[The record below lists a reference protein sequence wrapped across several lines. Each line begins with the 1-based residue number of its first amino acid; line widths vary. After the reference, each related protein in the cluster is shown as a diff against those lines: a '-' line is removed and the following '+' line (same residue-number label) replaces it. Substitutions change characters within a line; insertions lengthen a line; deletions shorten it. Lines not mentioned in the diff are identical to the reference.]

1 MEVYK
6 PEPSH
11 GTVWGMAVPQR
22 FSDGSFR
29 FSGGGTAFTFHRLRP
44 GIMLTTA
51 TGFDRGEVGDAPLRV
66 IESEVRWFRT
76 PVEWFID
83 ARTVDNAASPVFT
96 RWTEWLGRNAGIL
109 KRLHVLTGGEPM
121 KLTVSIA
128 RHLSG
133 AAGILSLYD
142 DGAAFHSAIIS
153 AVPSFAPVSAEPQ
166 AVECEV
172 VRNPRSVELRSGRSV
187 WIIEPL
193 PPSTLVARV
202 TGTEEGIMADLL
214 FEEVERALATLQP
227 RPAWF
232 VDLSAVR
239 TISSAAVDN
248 WAAWVEPRRTEL
260 RQVHVLAPSTATGLL
275 LAISRFRSNLAHII
289 RLHESK
295 DQFEAELKTASS
307 QAVRSGS
314 AS

>member
-1 MEVYK
+1 
-6 PEPSH
+6 
-11 GTVWGMAVPQR
+11 MAVHQR

-44 GIMLTTA
+44 GVMLTIA
-51 TGFDRGEVGDAPLRV
+51 TGFDRGEIGDAPLRT

-83 ARTVDNAASPVFT
+83 ARAADNAASPVFT
-96 RWTEWLGRNAGIL
+96 RWTEWLARNTGML

-133 AAGILSLYD
+133 AAGFLTLYD
-142 DGAAFHSAIIS
+142 DAATFGSAILT
-153 AVPSFAPVSAEPQ
+153 VMPSFAPVSAEPQ
-166 AVECEV
+166 IVTCEI
-172 VRNPRSVELRSGRSV
+172 VRNSRSVELRSSRSA

-202 TGTEEGIMADLL
+202 TGTEEGVMTDVL
-214 FEEVERALATLQP
+214 FEEVERAIATLQP

-248 WAAWVEPRRTEL
+248 WAAWLEPRRTEL
-260 RQVHVLAPSTATGLL
+260 RHVHVLPPSTATGLL
-275 LAISRFRSNLAHII
+275 LAISRFRSNLSDVI

-295 DQFEAELKTASS
+295 DQFEAELRASGS
-307 QAVRSGS
+307 QAVGSRSAG
-314 AS
+314 